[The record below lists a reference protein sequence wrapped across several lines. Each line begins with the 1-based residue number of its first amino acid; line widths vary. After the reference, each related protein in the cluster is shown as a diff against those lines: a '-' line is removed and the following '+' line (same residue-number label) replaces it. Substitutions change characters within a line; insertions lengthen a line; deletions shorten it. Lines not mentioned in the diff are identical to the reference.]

1 MAGLG
6 WACPPAR
13 IQPRAKHSMLISEV
27 LPSLVTGRARGSSP
41 FANRGSLFRKG
52 GAVGYLIAAGLPLT
66 WSPLLGCKR
75 VFPGAPPPEAPC
87 CQQCPVRDP
96 HSSEMQ
102 STQQVCVWRWPQ
114 RRFLKA
120 VNSTAGSSGTGGAV
134 AGNQHHP
141 SWLRGASMW
150 YFCSDSDTLSVLWDE
165 HFAQSAKELWGQSH
179 PASVGQS
186 EQKISPLM
194 LQISRKTAGTE
205 VQLCQLPLPS
215 H

>member
-1 MAGLG
+1 M
-6 WACPPAR
+6 
-13 IQPRAKHSMLISEV
+13 
-27 LPSLVTGRARGSSP
+27 
-41 FANRGSLFRKG
+41 
-52 GAVGYLIAAGLPLT
+52 GYLIAASLPLT
-66 WSPLLGCKR
+66 WSVLLGCKK
-75 VFPGAPPPEAPC
+75 VFPAAPPPGAPC

-102 STQQVCVWRWPQ
+102 STQQACVCRWPQ
-114 RRFLKA
+114 RRFLKI

-141 SWLRGASMW
+141 SWVRGASTW
-150 YFCSDSDTLSVLWDE
+150 YFCSDSDILSVLWDE
-165 HFAQSAKELWGQSH
+165 HFAQSVKELWGQSH

-186 EQKISPLM
+186 EQQISPLM
-194 LQISRKTAGTE
+194 LQISKKTAGTE